1 MNPVFWLLIILAA
14 VALWFLLAFV
24 FYPLGRFLWR
34 IGSDAMEE
42 LNKDDKKN
50 NDERKEKE
58 L

>member
-1 MNPVFWLLIILAA
+1 MNPVFWILIILAA
-14 VALWFLLAFV
+14 VALWSLLAFV

-34 IGSDAMEE
+34 ISSDVMEE

>member
-42 LNKDDKKN
+42 LNKDDKDNKRK
-50 NDERKEKE
+50 DEE

>member
-34 IGSDAMEE
+34 IGSDAMSE
-42 LNKDDKKN
+42 LNKDDKENK
-50 NDERKEKE
+50 DERKER
-58 L
+58 

>member
-34 IGSDAMEE
+34 IVSDAIEE
-42 LNKDDKKN
+42 LNKDDKN
-50 NDERKEKE
+50 NDERKDEE

>member
-1 MNPVFWLLIILAA
+1 MNPVFWLLIILVA

-34 IGSDAMEE
+34 IASDTMEE
-42 LNKDDKKN
+42 LNKDDKN